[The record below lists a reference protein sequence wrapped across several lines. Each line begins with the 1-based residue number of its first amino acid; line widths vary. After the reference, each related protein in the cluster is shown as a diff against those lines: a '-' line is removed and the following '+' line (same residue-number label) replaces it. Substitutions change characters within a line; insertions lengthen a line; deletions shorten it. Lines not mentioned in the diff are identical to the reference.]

1 MVRIAVVGAGII
13 GLSSAI
19 CIQKSVPDAKITL
32 ITEKLSPHT
41 TGDGA
46 AGVWSPYLLGDTP
59 EKDVYRW
66 AKATHD
72 FLREQWRT
80 EDAGLRGISM
90 LPVMRVASEVEAEDP
105 LWKDIVFGFRRM
117 RQDELT
123 VFRKPSLKT
132 GYSFVSFT
140 CEASK
145 LLPYFLE
152 LFKSSGG
159 TVVIQR
165 VDDISSL
172 QQEFDI
178 VVNCTGIQ
186 ANRLV
191 PDPLVQPKRG
201 QVMRVEA
208 PTLKWA
214 VLDDDDDGNYIIPNQ
229 DLVVLGGT
237 HQEGDW
243 NTEVYP
249 EDTVH
254 ITDGCFRMVP
264 SLKHAPVHKEWV
276 GLRPGR
282 PAVRLEMERI
292 GISSSPGKIPFT
304 VIHNYGHGGS
314 GLTLFWGC
322 ALQTTDLVKNALQP
336 NYESIKSGLRSK
348 L

>member
-19 CIQKSVPDAKITL
+19 SIQRSFPDVKTITL

-72 FLREQWRT
+72 FLHNQWRT
-80 EDAGLRGISM
+80 EDGGVIGISM
-90 LPVMRVASEVEAEDP
+90 LPVIRVVSEEETSDP
-105 LWKDIVFGFRRM
+105 MWKDIVFGFRKM
-117 RQDELT
+117 KLDELA
-123 VFRKPSLKT
+123 VFKKPSLKT

-140 CEASK
+140 CEAAK
-145 LLPYFLE
+145 LLPYFLDI
-152 LFKSSGG
+152 FKRSGG
-159 TVVIQR
+159 NVVIRR
-165 VDDISSL
+165 VDNITEL
-172 QQEFDI
+172 QHEFDI
-178 VVNCTGIQ
+178 VVNCTGVQ
-186 ANRLV
+186 ANRIV

-201 QVMRVEA
+201 QVMRVLA
-208 PTLKWA
+208 PTVKWA
-214 VLDDDDDGNYIIPNQ
+214 ILEDDDDGNYIIPNQ
-229 DLVVLGGT
+229 DAVVLGGT

-243 NTEVYP
+243 NTEVYS

-254 ITDGCFRMVP
+254 ITKGCFRIIP
-264 SLKHAPVHKEWV
+264 SLKNAQVFKEWV

-282 PAVRLEMERI
+282 PAVRLEMEKI
-292 GISSSPGKIPFT
+292 GISSQGKIPFT

-322 ALQTTDLVKNALQP
+322 ALRTTDLVKNALELHYQP
-336 NYESIKSGLRSK
+336 SKYVPRSK